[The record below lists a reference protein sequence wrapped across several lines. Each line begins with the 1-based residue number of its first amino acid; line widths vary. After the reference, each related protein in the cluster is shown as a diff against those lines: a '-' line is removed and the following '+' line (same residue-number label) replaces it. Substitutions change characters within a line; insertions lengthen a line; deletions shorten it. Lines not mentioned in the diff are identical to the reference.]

1 MTAPSLHHSFDA
13 SLVDIQRSFSSTETA
28 TSGSSGKENQRPEPT
43 PTRLTKELTTSE
55 LYTQWATTYD
65 TDGNFLQAVDDLQT
79 SALIPQLVRQ
89 VELSKSSNGP
99 NGGLKVLDFGC
110 GTGRTTTKLLLQDW
124 KETPTIEAWDGNE
137 AMLDGARAKCE
148 AISKVSSKGIPSSE
162 FRQVDFLQPDK
173 LPQEALASFDGL
185 VSTLVLEHI
194 PMSTYWTCVSK
205 LLKPGGFGLITNMHP
220 EMGAK
225 SVAGFDNVEGVRMR
239 GTSYIHGVEETV
251 EAAKKAG
258 LELVGE
264 VKEVTMSEDMIRSG
278 AVGERGRKWI
288 GTKVWYGSIFRKL

>member
-1 MTAPSLHHSFDA
+1 MS
-13 SLVDIQRSFSSTETA
+13 
-28 TSGSSGKENQRPEPT
+28 
-43 PTRLTKELTTSE
+43 
-55 LYTQWATTYD
+55 WANISNRTTYD
-65 TDGNFLQAVDDLQT
+65 TDGNFLQAADDLQT

-110 GTGRTTTKLLLQDW
+110 GTGRTTSKLLLQKW
-124 KETPTIEAWDGNE
+124 KEIPTIQAWDGNQ
-137 AMLDGARAKCE
+137 AMLEGARAKCG
-148 AISKVSSKGIPSSE
+148 AISKQAEKDTPSPK
-162 FRQVDFLQPDK
+162 FQQVDFLQPEK
-173 LPQEALASFDGL
+173 LPKEAIGSFDGL

-205 LLKPGGFGLITNMHP
+205 LLKPGGIGLVTNMHP

-225 SVAGFDNVEGVRMR
+225 SVAGFDNAEGIRMR
-239 GTSYIHGVEETV
+239 GTSYIHRVEETV

-264 VKEVTMSEDMIRSG
+264 VKEVAMSEEMIRTG

-288 GTKVWYGSIFRKL
+288 GTRVWYGLIVRKL